1 MQNSVRRFTAL
12 EKVRITEQQRTK
24 MEIEQAVND
33 AKIKKV
39 HDSIPDIRKK
49 ARADTLADALDMES
63 NLSSKTKAKLQA
75 E

>member
-1 MQNSVRRFTAL
+1 
-12 EKVRITEQQRTK
+12 

-63 NLSSKTKAKLQA
+63 SLSSKTKAKLQA